1 MKHICCAIYHL
12 AREQK
17 LNRIEVF
24 FEIVTNFFSY
34 SCKVIRAP
42 FLAYQQL
49 TASLPWYFNAS
60 IFLVDKVRRTI
71 IKSTTIHL
79 SFHRKVVKGNSSFCN
94 ELWIIY
100 MSYDWSMKNSK
111 SSYQN
116 NKGALNY
123 PSCSRQ
129 AIV

>member
-1 MKHICCAIYHL
+1 MLFTTLPGNKN
-12 AREQK
+12 

-24 FEIVTNFFSY
+24 FEIVTNYFSY

-71 IKSTTIHL
+71 IKSTTIRL
-79 SFHRKVVKGNSSFCN
+79 NFHRKVVKGNSSFCN
-94 ELWIIY
+94 ELCIIY
-100 MSYDWSMKNSK
+100 MSYYWSMKNSK

-116 NKGALNY
+116 TKGVLNY

-129 AIV
+129 AVV